1 MPKVA
6 NKKTLNSA
14 VKQSKKLSLKM
25 KAQQNPSKIKTA
37 AELGIKAES
46 LGIAK
51 RKAKTHKGRKIM
63 ESREAKLIED
73 PKLSIF
79 LKGTKTSQVCM
90 DLMKDLHMMRGPDSS
105 KLFLRTGHEL
115 HPFDDIGPVEQMCVK
130 QNAALFVVG
139 THQKKRPDNL
149 ILGRMFAD
157 HLLDMFEFGVYD
169 YVPIAKFKSLEV
181 DN

>member
-73 PKLSIF
+73 
-79 LKGTKTSQVCM
+79 
-90 DLMKDLHMMRGPDSS
+90 H
-105 KLFLRTGHEL
+105 
-115 HPFDDIGPVEQMCVK
+115 
-130 QNAALFVVG
+130 
-139 THQKKRPDNL
+139 
-149 ILGRMFAD
+149 
-157 HLLDMFEFGVYD
+157 
-169 YVPIAKFKSLEV
+169 
-181 DN
+181 